1 MRATKG
7 FIFTADAIIAF
18 YLITILLSILLLISY
33 TPKVY
38 VQQYQSIARD
48 TLTVLGDLKMKDVG
62 GNPLYPYSTYLVY
75 AKNNSVTLWP
85 MFRRT
90 LEHNASIVSVYPNSS
105 SIWWVWRLGPAGVDT
120 PVYSS
125 PTLYNGKLIA
135 ASRNGTYAFDENT
148 GTRLWYCPIP
158 ADSSPAISNGK
169 IFIGSTNNDFYSID
183 EEGNVVWNVTL
194 GDKILSSPMVHN
206 GKVFVGSMDGFLYAF
221 DESSG
226 KLIWTFFTA
235 CQLLPCSISS
245 SPAVYDGKVFVSTD
259 NSRLYAVDEESG
271 RHIWTYL
278 GAEGAFFSP
287 LAPSPAV
294 AKGIVYSSNQTALY
308 ALNSTN
314 GSFLWAVATCLPLSS
329 PVIDEGWLYVGCR
342 EGLLKVNATAGTSST
357 LYPVP
362 FAIYSSPVI
371 SNDTIIAAS
380 EGGDV
385 IVWYKANMSQLWQYN
400 MGKPIY
406 SSPAVVNGRIY
417 IGANDGNLYSFGNC
431 SIWNPNLSV
440 VETIASFWLI
450 EKKVCAQALAQEFL
464 ASAIPKNY
472 GFELVVKSAGM
483 RGYDCNN
490 KPANWDS
497 IYTNDCNQSRYQR
510 VLIQDSRYIS
520 GILQS
525 GSTIYYAKN
534 PIQIELRI
542 WN

>member
-1 MRATKG
+1 MRARKA

-18 YLITILLSILLLISY
+18 YLITIMLSILLLINY
-33 TPKVY
+33 TPRTY
-38 VQQYQSIARD
+38 VQQFQTVAKD
-48 TLTVLGDLKMKDVG
+48 TLTVLSDLKLKDVG
-62 GNPLYPYSTYLVY
+62 GDPLYPYSTYLVY
-75 AKNNSVTLWP
+75 VKNNSVTLWP

-105 SIWWVWRLGPAGVDT
+105 SIWWVWKLGPSGVDT

-135 ASRNGTYAFDENT
+135 ASRNGTYAFDENS
-148 GTRLWYCPIP
+148 GTQLWYYPIP

-169 IFIGSTNNDFYSID
+169 IFIGSTNFDFYSID

-194 GDKILSSPMVHN
+194 GGKILSSPMIHN
-206 GKVFVGSMDGFLYAF
+206 GKVFVGSMDGSLYAF

-226 KLIWTFFTA
+226 KLIWVFTA
-235 CQLLPCSISS
+235 SGCQPLCNISS
-245 SPAVYDGKVFVSTD
+245 SPAVYDGKVFVLTD
-259 NSRLYAVDEESG
+259 DSHLYAVDEESG
-271 RHIWTYL
+271 RSIWTYI
-278 GAEGAFFSP
+278 GAGGAFFSP

-308 ALNSTN
+308 ALNATN
-314 GSFLWAVATCLPLSS
+314 GSFLWVVTTCLPLSS

-342 EGLLKVNATAGTSST
+342 EGLLKVNATAGAPST
-357 LYPVP
+357 LYLVP
-362 FAIYSSPVI
+362 SAIYSSPVI
-371 SNDTIIAAS
+371 SNDTIITAT

-400 MGKPIY
+400 IGKPIY

-431 SIWNPNLSV
+431 SISNPNLSV
-440 VETIASFWLI
+440 LETIASFWLI
-450 EKKVCAQALAQEFL
+450 EKKVCAEALAKEFL
-464 ASAIPKNY
+464 APAIPQNY

-490 KPANWDS
+490 RPANWDS